1 MFGHATQENKLLLEC
16 PAYSLNP
23 SFPITHWPTQ
33 RSPDSWRIAPKVLLP
48 EEGGK
53 ESGIDTLCQK

>member
-1 MFGHATQENKLLLEC
+1 V
-16 PAYSLNP
+16 SLTTKVVEFILWSIRIDYNYA
-23 SFPITHWPTQ
+23 SINTILGIY
-33 RSPDSWRIAPKVLLP
+33 RIAPKVLLP